1 MRSLTWISKHGGVIL
16 KHICLLL
23 KQWKA
28 SKRSAHGRSQQLSF
42 VFVPLAIQNANIQD
56 VSFTAP
62 PSLLLGQT
70 AQSWLLF
77 IPYSSPPPAPPKAL
91 CADWFCAFWHWFGVL
106 VMGLWWKY
114 GLIQV
119 SDVKGVVDTW
129 KCGLVV
135 GSFFCRWGGDVDL
148 FLGVGLSIS
157 VFVWYCASIWM
168 EFCDYDA
175 VFVGK
180 RNQDRGSLRS
190 VRQWK
195 VSKYDICF
203 KGD

>member
-1 MRSLTWISKHGGVIL
+1 MNIQTWRSYPQTYLSTSKTMKSFQTI
-16 KHICLLL
+16 
-23 KQWKA
+23 
-28 SKRSAHGRSQQLSF
+28 RSWPTSTAFPAPSF

-135 GSFFCRWGGDVDL
+135 GSFFL
-148 FLGVGLSIS
+148 
-157 VFVWYCASIWM
+157 
-168 EFCDYDA
+168 
-175 VFVGK
+175 
-180 RNQDRGSLRS
+180 
-190 VRQWK
+190 
-195 VSKYDICF
+195 
-203 KGD
+203 